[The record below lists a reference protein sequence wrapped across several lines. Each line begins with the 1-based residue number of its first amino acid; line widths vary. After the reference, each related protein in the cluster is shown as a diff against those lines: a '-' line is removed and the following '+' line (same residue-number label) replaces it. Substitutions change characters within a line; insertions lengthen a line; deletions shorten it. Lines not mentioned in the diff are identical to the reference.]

1 MKKVVGMVLHT
12 SSSRRADT
20 QPIQPEGIT
29 AGDPV
34 LAIERQEVGERLLLA
49 AIKYVALEFG
59 DNQREARDL
68 CREVAQFDAAKIGER
83 DVAVALALAA
93 PAVTAFNFGGFGK
106 KTSAPKPAQKS
117 SGGAYPSV
125 ALPWTTTNLDG
136 SLVGDVGF
144 DPLGF
149 SKYAP
154 GAWWVGDEGDGS
166 LKIFR
171 EAELMHGRIAQLA
184 CLGWVFPELAHF
196 PGKDGA
202 FGKMNPFEAV
212 DAIPNAGWY
221 QILAFMASL
230 EVYRVNKLK
239 DPSYVPGD
247 LSLGQGPGRWNPFG
261 FDYTPEEYAEKQ
273 LQEIKH
279 CRLAMLGII
288 GLAAKSSGAGDVG
301 VLAMLGGGKP
311 EFVTKAGFYFPEG
324 I

>member
-1 MKKVVGMVLHT
+1 MF
-12 SSSRRADT
+12 SRSAL
-20 QPIQPEGIT
+20 QPFVFP
-29 AGDPV
+29 PRSF
-34 LAIERQEVGERLLLA
+34 LSPPLRS
-49 AIKYVALEFG
+49 FG
-59 DNQREARDL
+59 
-68 CREVAQFDAAKIGER
+68 QFGQK
-83 DVAVALALAA
+83 
-93 PAVTAFNFGGFGK
+93 
-106 KTSAPKPAQKS
+106 KPAASKAPTRP
-117 SGGAYPSV
+117 SGGGAENPSI

-154 GAWWVGDEGDGS
+154 GAWWQGDEGDGS

>member
-1 MKKVVGMVLHT
+1 MRTHT
-12 SSSRRADT
+12 STAATQMPAAALTASRAGHHAVQGLHRSRPRRAG
-20 QPIQPEGIT
+20 Q
-29 AGDPV
+29 
-34 LAIERQEVGERLLLA
+34 
-49 AIKYVALEFG
+49 
-59 DNQREARDL
+59 
-68 CREVAQFDAAKIGER
+68 
-83 DVAVALALAA
+83 
-93 PAVTAFNFGGFGK
+93 VTAFNFGGFGK
-106 KTSAPKPAQKS
+106 KTRRRSRRRSRRRP
-117 SGGAYPSV
+117 YPSV

-154 GAWWVGDEGDGS
+154 GAWWQGDEGDGS

-247 LSLGQGPGRWNPFG
+247 LSLGQGPGRWNPSASTTRRRS
-261 FDYTPEEYAEKQ
+261 TPRSSSRRSSTAASR
-273 LQEIKH
+273 
-279 CRLAMLGII
+279 CSASSASRPSRRARATRRLAML
-288 GLAAKSSGAGDVG
+288 D
-301 VLAMLGGGKP
+301 GKARA
-311 EFVTKAGFYFPEG
+311 ERRGHEG
-324 I
+324 RRLTSRRA

>member
-1 MKKVVGMVLHT
+1 MG
-12 SSSRRADT
+12 
-20 QPIQPEGIT
+20 
-29 AGDPV
+29 
-34 LAIERQEVGERLLLA
+34 
-49 AIKYVALEFG
+49 
-59 DNQREARDL
+59 
-68 CREVAQFDAAKIGER
+68 
-83 DVAVALALAA
+83 
-93 PAVTAFNFGGFGK
+93 
-106 KTSAPKPAQKS
+106 KS

-154 GAWWVGDEGDGS
+154 GAWWQGDEGDGS

-239 DPSYVPGD
+239 APSCRATCPSARARAAGTR
-247 LSLGQGPGRWNPFG
+247 SASTTRRRS
-261 FDYTPEEYAEKQ
+261 TP
-273 LQEIKH
+273 
-279 CRLAMLGII
+279 RSSSRRSST
-288 GLAAKSSGAGDVG
+288 AASRCSASSASRPSRR
-301 VLAMLGGGKP
+301 ARATSASSP
-311 EFVTKAGFYFPEG
+311 CSAAASPSS
-324 I
+324 

>member
-1 MKKVVGMVLHT
+1 MRAHRGHAHRGHT
-12 SSSRRADT
+12 NASNAHSPR
-20 QPIQPEGIT
+20 P
-29 AGDPV
+29 
-34 LAIERQEVGERLLLA
+34 
-49 AIKYVALEFG
+49 
-59 DNQREARDL
+59 
-68 CREVAQFDAAKIGER
+68 AQVTMLSKACI
-83 DVAVALALAA
+83 ALALA
-93 PAVTAFNFGGFGK
+93 PAAAFNFGDILK
-106 KTSAPKPAQKS
+106 KKSAPKPAAPAAPQKSS

-125 ALPWTTTNLDG
+125 ALPFTTTNLDG

-154 GAWWVGDEGDGS
+154 GAWWQGDEGDGS

-184 CLGWVFPELAHF
+184 CLGWVFPEIAHF

-239 DPSYVPGD
+239 DPAYVPGD

>member
-1 MKKVVGMVLHT
+1 M
-12 SSSRRADT
+12 
-20 QPIQPEGIT
+20 
-29 AGDPV
+29 
-34 LAIERQEVGERLLLA
+34 
-49 AIKYVALEFG
+49 
-59 DNQREARDL
+59 
-68 CREVAQFDAAKIGER
+68 
-83 DVAVALALAA
+83 
-93 PAVTAFNFGGFGK
+93 
-106 KTSAPKPAQKS
+106 
-117 SGGAYPSV
+117 
-125 ALPWTTTNLDG
+125 
-136 SLVGDVGF
+136 GF

-154 GAWWVGDEGDGS
+154 GAWWQGDEGDGS

-239 DPSYVPGD
+239 DPRRTCRATCPSARARPLEPVRLRLHARGV
-247 LSLGQGPGRWNPFG
+247 RR
-261 FDYTPEEYAEKQ
+261 EAA
-273 LQEIKH
+273 QEIKH

-288 GLAAKSSGAGDVG
+288 GLAAKSGAGDVG
-301 VLAMLGGGKP
+301 ALAMLGGGKL
-311 EFVTKAGFYFPEG
+311 GS
-324 I
+324 

>member
-1 MKKVVGMVLHT
+1 MNATTRSLEELRTEIDAIDRELHALI
-12 SSSRRADT
+12 SRR
-20 QPIQPEGIT
+20 GGL
-29 AGDPV
+29 AGEI
-34 LAIERQEVGERLLLA
+34 AE
-49 AIKYVALEFG
+49 IKKRDGLDKVRPG
-59 DNQREARDL
+59 REAMLLRALVERHDSAFPVGSVL
-68 CREVAQFDAAKIGER
+68 RIWRELISSLVAMEMPEYS
-83 DVAVALALAA
+83 VAVYATGDDQGCWDLARDQFGSHTQMIAHPSGRDAIAQVFDGAASLAVV
-93 PAVTAFNFGGFGK
+93 PCPTE
-106 KTSAPKPAQKS
+106 
-117 SGGAYPSV
+117 
-125 ALPWTTTNLDG
+125 D
-136 SLVGDVGF
+136 
-144 DPLGF
+144 
-149 SKYAP
+149 AP
-154 GAWWVGDEGDGS
+154 GAWWQGDEGDGS